1 MSYLRKVKAKHLES
15 DYRIYSHAHGKN
27 VIFTLEDLKRFSAEL
42 PLRCKGYLTQ
52 ENPITSAQQ
61 KELLLLADLSM
72 QIWGGGPQGKLPFT
86 HIEDYFATFYL
97 VFCRYLG
104 KLIPEKAG
112 AWVSLCRYMGF
123 DTRNQYF
130 NTWKKEE
137 ALRIA
142 LEDLQFDLTHL
153 YPDAYKGDP
162 EEALEGEDSDAD
174 SVEDIIEEQSDS
186 CDWD

>member
-1 MSYLRKVKAKHLES
+1 MSYLRKTKAKQLEF
-15 DYRIYSHAHGKN
+15 DYRIFSHAHGKN
-27 VIFTLEDLKRFSAEL
+27 VVFTLDELKRFSAEL
-42 PLRCKGYLTQ
+42 PLRCKGYLAQDT
-52 ENPITSAQQ
+52 PITSAQQ

-72 QIWGGGPQGKLPFT
+72 QIWGGGPQGKLPYT
-86 HIEDYFATFYL
+86 HIEDYFASFYL